1 MKSKVRHYTNFKDVE
16 YDLKRLNLQ
25 RKIAFE
31 ELKGIKYE
39 LKEDLT
45 PPDWVE
51 PAAKVAGGY
60 ALFSIIKH
68 LLKQDYL
75 HKKRA
80 SK

>member
-1 MKSKVRHYTNFKDVE
+1 MKTKVQHYTTFKEVE

-31 ELKGIKYE
+31 ELKGIKHE
-39 LKEDLT
+39 LQEDLT

-60 ALFSIIKH
+60 ALFAFIKH
-68 LLKQDYL
+68 LLK
-75 HKKRA
+75 
-80 SK
+80 